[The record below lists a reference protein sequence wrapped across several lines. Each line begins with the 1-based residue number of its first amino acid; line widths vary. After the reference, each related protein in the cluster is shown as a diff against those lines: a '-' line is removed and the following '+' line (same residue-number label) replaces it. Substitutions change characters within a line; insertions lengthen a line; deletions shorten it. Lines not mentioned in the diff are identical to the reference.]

1 MTAGTSPPQLQRELG
16 VLGATMMG
24 LGSIV
29 GTGVFVSI
37 GIAAGIAGPAV
48 ILAIAIGAVVA
59 TCNGLNSAQLA
70 ANHAVSGGSYEY
82 GYKYLNPSLGFT
94 AGWMF
99 LLAKTASAAT
109 AALGFAGYLLNATGL
124 YGRGFLIPTAL
135 AAAILMTLIVLSG
148 IRRSNRV
155 NIAIVSVSL
164 LSLIFFVLI
173 CLPRATEVG
182 TENLTPFFKGSPATV
197 LQASALMFVAYT
209 GYGRIATLGEEA
221 REPRKTIPIAMIVS
235 LGVTMLLYMAVAT
248 VGIGAVGTEIL
259 GKATQA
265 QAAPLEVAVRSVA
278 GSRGAAILSIGA
290 IAAMLGV
297 LLNLILGLSRV
308 LLAMGRRRD
317 MPRILAR
324 LNRQGT
330 TPDLAVVVVGIA
342 IALLV
347 LLGNVKT
354 TWSFSAFNVLI
365 YYAIT
370 NLAALKMPDSERLYP
385 KWIAWAGL
393 GSCLFLAFWV
403 EPQIWQMGLGL
414 IVAGLIWYQVRQR
427 VREL

>member
-1 MTAGTSPPQLQRELG
+1 M
-16 VLGATMMG
+16 GATMMG

-135 AAAILMTLIVLSG
+135 AAAILMALIVLSG

-414 IVAGLIWYQVRQR
+414 IVAGLIWHQVRQR